1 MEYSKFLE
9 LDPLQIYLCAFEK
22 YLRQN
27 ALQVPGGA
35 IIATDIC
42 ESEAG
47 KYYFLLSKEQLKPH
61 KGAYITARQV
71 HEYNQAHETCDTCEY
86 FAAAQV
92 YDAIGYEMHAAA
104 AGIFGAEYAGEWLQK
119 WNAGK
124 EAAIYVFYAAATTGE
139 HAHFNR
145 AYIASELD
153 IMQANPQPLAEY
165 ADIEQMQTE
174 AERIAQQVGKQTA
187 RTCEYESDGDIIR
200 NAILPTFK
208 GFGGGMD
215 YVPALKAAISNI
227 MGDRRKGGKRG
238 AAAVLLAAYD
248 TIVNTKMLSF
258 VAWLELWGIT
268 DKGNYKRAKLRPADY
283 MTKAL
288 KECPELQRIL
298 YP

>member
-71 HEYNQAHETCDTCEY
+71 YEYNQAHETCDACEY
-86 FAAAQV
+86 FAAARV

-104 AGIFGAEYAGEWLQK
+104 AGIFGAEYAAEWRQK
-119 WNAGK
+119 WDAGK
-124 EAAIYVFYAAATTGE
+124 AAAVQVFYAAATTGE

-145 AYIASELD
+145 AAIASELD

-165 ADIEQMQTE
+165 ADIEQMQIE
-174 AERIAQQVGKQTA
+174 AARIAKQIGKQA
-187 RTCEYESDGDIIR
+187 AAPAPGRIDAELLKKIR
-200 NAILPTFK
+200 MLYIWENATIDF
-208 GFGGGMD
+208 
-215 YVPALKAAISNI
+215 PAY
-227 MGDRRKGGKRG
+227 
-238 AAAVLLAAYD
+238 AAAVANTASKSKKAAARMLYKLWLD
-248 TIVNTKMLSF
+248 SKIVRCTR
-258 VAWLELWGIT
+258 
-268 DKGNYKRAKLRPADY
+268 NYKTGKQEPLLKWATFRDAFAKACGVTIPNY
-283 MTKAL
+283 KPNAL
-288 KECPELQRIL
+288 KE
-298 YP
+298 

>member
-71 HEYNQAHETCDTCEY
+71 HEYNQAHDTCDTCEY
-86 FAAAQV
+86 FAAARV

-145 AYIASELD
+145 AAIASELD
-153 IMQANPQPLAEY
+153 IMQADPQPLAEY
-165 ADIEQMQTE
+165 ADIEQMQIE
-174 AERIAQQVGKQTA
+174 AARIAKQIGKQAAAPAPDRIDAVKLERLKLTA
-187 RTCEYESDGDIIR
+187 FNYYAYDKIDM
-200 NAILPTFK
+200 LQF
-208 GFGGGMD
+208 
-215 YVPALKAAISNI
+215 
-227 MGDRRKGGKRG
+227 
-238 AAAVLLAAYD
+238 AAAVVAA
-248 TIVNTKMLSF
+248 
-258 VAWLELWGIT
+258 AGISDFAACAEIYKVYT
-268 DKGNYKRAKLRPADY
+268 SGKLKTKRAEHNQKPRPQMAWAKFRDDIAAACGLILSPY
-283 MTKAL
+283 K
-288 KECPELQRIL
+288 PHELEKKGA
-298 YP
+298 

>member
-35 IIATDIC
+35 IIATEIC

-119 WNAGK
+119 WNAWK

-153 IMQANPQPLAEY
+153 IMQADPMPLAEY
-165 ADIEQMQTE
+165 ADIEQMQIE
-174 AERIAQQVGKQTA
+174 AARIAKQIGKQA
-187 RTCEYESDGDIIR
+187 AAPAQIDADLLKEIQSLYLWEHAKID
-200 NAILPTFK
+200 LPAYAAVVVDAAGK
-208 GFGGGMD
+208 SK
-215 YVPALKAAISNI
+215 KAAAR
-227 MGDRRKGGKRG
+227 MLYKLWLDP
-238 AAAVLLAAYD
+238 
-248 TIVNTKMLSF
+248 TK
-258 VAWLELWGIT
+258 VRCT
-268 DKGNYKRAKLRPADY
+268 RNYKTGKQEPVHKWATFRDVFAKACGVTIPNY
-283 MTKAL
+283 KPNAL
-288 KECPELQRIL
+288 KE
-298 YP
+298 

>member
-27 ALQVPGGA
+27 ALQVPEGA

-71 HEYNQAHETCDTCEY
+71 HEYNEAHETCDTCEY
-86 FAAAQV
+86 FAAARV

-124 EAAIYVFYAAATTGE
+124 EAAIYVFFAAATTGE
-139 HAHFNR
+139 HAQFNR
-145 AYIASELD
+145 AAIASELD
-153 IMQANPQPLAEY
+153 IMQADPQPLAEY
-165 ADIEQMQTE
+165 ADIEQMQIE
-174 AERIAQQVGKQTA
+174 AARIAKQIGKQAVSPAPGRIDAGKLERIKLAVFNYYAYDKIDMLQ
-187 RTCEYESDGDIIR
+187 
-200 NAILPTFK
+200 F
-208 GFGGGMD
+208 
-215 YVPALKAAISNI
+215 
-227 MGDRRKGGKRG
+227 
-238 AAAVLLAAYD
+238 AAAVVAA
-248 TIVNTKMLSF
+248 
-258 VAWLELWGIT
+258 AGISDFAACAEIYKVYT
-268 DKGNYKRAKLRPADY
+268 GGMIKTKRAEWKQKPRPVIVWAKFRDDIAAACGLILSPY
-283 MTKAL
+283 K
-288 KECPELQRIL
+288 PHELEKKGA
-298 YP
+298 

>member
-86 FAAAQV
+86 FAAARV

-104 AGIFGAEYAGEWLQK
+104 AGIFGEEYAGEWLQK

-145 AYIASELD
+145 AAIASELD
-153 IMQANPQPLAEY
+153 IMQAYPQPLAEY
-165 ADIEQMQTE
+165 ADIEQIHIE
-174 AERIAQQVGKQTA
+174 AARIAKRIGKQTA
-187 RTCEYESDGDIIR
+187 QTAPGCI
-200 NAILPTFK
+200 NAGKLEQIKL
-208 GFGGGMD
+208 
-215 YVPALKAAISNI
+215 YALKYSAQNKD
-227 MGDRRKGGKRG
+227 MLQF
-238 AAAVLLAAYD
+238 AAAVVAAAKISKAAACAEIYKVY
-248 TIVNTKMLSF
+248 TSGIMKTKPAEWKKEPVPLMPFAKFCRAIFDACGLN
-258 VAWLELWGIT
+258 LKPCKPNEIRK
-268 DKGNYKRAKLRPADY
+268 KGV
-283 MTKAL
+283 
-288 KECPELQRIL
+288 
-298 YP
+298 